1 MLKITFALFVS
12 MVTVLNCGAYAKKM
26 NSSEERSSQCF
37 SGNVSWIAAHKR
49 KTHGRNKIDK
59 QRSLSVHDSLPLNT
73 KVLVEDPKTGKAC
86 LVKVADR
93 APSSKSR
100 VMQVTR
106 AAAEKLNLLDK
117 GVAYMECTILQN

>member
-1 MLKITFALFVS
+1 MLKNTFALFVS
-12 MVTVLNCGAYAKKM
+12 MVTVLNCSAYANTT
-26 NSSEERSSQCF
+26 NSSEDLYSQCF
-37 SGNVSWIAAHKR
+37 SGNISWIAAHKR
-49 KTHGRNKIDK
+49 KAHGRHRID
-59 QRSLSVHDSLPLNT
+59 QRRNLSVHDSLPLNT

-86 LVKVADR
+86 LVKVADHAR
-93 APSSKSR
+93 SSKSR